1 MKTKE
6 PKKSKTPKSIP
17 VRRIPSLYRKKY
29 SEKAFTNKLLKRLH
43 VPRDREWIEGL
54 YETITDEK
62 KGVIKRVIR
71 PNLSLEKKDLTRL
84 KTIASQIKAQKGR
97 FNFSVIITAAALTAG
112 VFLLTVVFRNQII
125 HSVLAS
131 SLEGMVGARCE
142 IEDLDLDLFQTRFTT
157 GPIRI
162 ADRKNPM
169 TNLVEAEKIEISFN
183 MLELTRGRLIAEN
196 LEVSGIR
203 RNTER
208 SISGALSP
216 RKEKEFV
223 RKQAKQPDQKSTNPV
238 SAALNEKL
246 AQGRSE
252 ITPDAGIEAVKN
264 QLDPVAFWERERDSL
279 RSPQAVQNVKE
290 TLPGL
295 TEKWQERSGELA
307 TVTTRASDSTTRLR
321 AIQPASIRTI
331 QEAQAAL
338 AEIQSAT
345 TVVKQAVDSTTIAAR
360 EVQTD
365 SARAA
370 SLAKSAADSLAADTR
385 RVGELAGSI
394 SSINLSSGQKLVAG
408 LFDTFMLNTLNSF
421 YPMFEQGLAYIKNMQ
436 ASEKKE
442 KKPVKEKQGPLA
454 RMEGRT
460 LQFGDSGL
468 PSLLLKNGKLS
479 GSDSDF
485 TVALSITDLTN
496 DADRLD
502 RPASMDIQVER
513 LSISERA
520 HLVLDLRSNAKDTA
534 AIRFTGTGYP
544 LDLPSGGIPGVPA
557 ISGNLRATGEAAV
570 QKDGTLRLNTD
581 LVVSPVKTELATFE
595 PAFLYRVYRDTLN
608 SLDRIDL
615 IVQGTVQVPSNVQ
628 LSISTEVDNQIA
640 RAMQSQVNRQ
650 VDAFKTDVRRQGQA
664 YLEELRSEYTDE
676 IAQFNQTAT
685 RITQYRDQAQTIQRD
700 LDTKKKQLEDRLA
713 ELIKQQSSQATDAA
727 RRAAEGLRLPGQ

>member
-6 PKKSKTPKSIP
+6 QKKAKTPKTIP

-43 VPRDREWIEGL
+43 VPRDREWIEAL
-54 YETITDEK
+54 FETVTDEK

-71 PNLSLEKKDLTRL
+71 TNLSLEKKDLTRL

-97 FNFSVIITAAALTAG
+97 FNISVFLTAAALTAA
-112 VFLLTVVFRNQII
+112 VFLLTVVFRNQIV

-131 SLEGMVGARCE
+131 TLEGMVGARCE
-142 IEDLDLDLFQTRFTT
+142 IENLDLDLFDARFTT

-169 TNLVEAEKIEISFN
+169 TNLVEAEKIEIRFN

-196 LEVSGIR
+196 LEASGIR
-203 RNTER
+203 RTTER

-223 RKQAKQPDQKSTNPV
+223 RKQEKQPDQQTTNPV
-238 SAALNEKL
+238 SAALNEKR

-264 QLDPVAFWERERDSL
+264 QLDPAAFWQRERDSL
-279 RSPQAVQNVKE
+279 RSPLAVQNVTE

-295 TEKWQERSGELA
+295 TAKWQERSGELA

-345 TVVKQAVDSTTIAAR
+345 TVVKQAVDSTTLAAR

-370 SLAKSAADSLAADTR
+370 ALAKSAADSLAADTR

-394 SSINLSSGQKLVAG
+394 SSINLASGQKLVAG

-421 YPMFEQGLAYIKNMQ
+421 YPAFEQGLAYIKNMQ

-468 PSLLLKNGKLS
+468 PSLLLKNGKVS
-479 GSDSDF
+479 GSDRDF

-496 DADRLD
+496 DADRLG

-513 LSISERA
+513 QSISERA
-520 HLVLDLRSNAKDTA
+520 QLVLDLRSSAKDTA

-544 LDLPSGGIPGVPA
+544 LALPSGGIPGVPA

-628 LSISTEVDNQIA
+628 LSVSTEVDNQIA

-650 VDAFKTDVRRQGQA
+650 VEAFKTDVRRQGQA

-676 IAQFNQTAT
+676 IAQFNQTAA

-700 LDTKKKQLEDRLA
+700 LETKKKQMEDRLA
-713 ELIKQQSSQATDAA
+713 ELVKQQSSQATDAA